1 MKKFTL
7 FFLILCVIAVWSCHK
22 SNSSKNPTDSGNYV
36 SSATSYSAG
45 TRIVDSFDYDSAHR
59 ITQFIQTKYDTTTG
73 TPISVV
79 ASTQFTLASGT
90 NPPTGYTYTIGGN
103 TVLHTLTYDNQGRI
117 IKDSCPTTGYAAYFS
132 YPSGNIAATILFTGA
147 ANSATNNEID
157 TLFMSSG
164 NAATI
169 NTWMPNNAGTAD
181 SLQGSLKFSYS
192 GTANPM
198 YHPAITGSIG
208 PLLYSLTVNGLGGG
222 LDPVSQKA
230 PSSFSGTIDG
240 LPAGLVINFSQSTDS
255 KGRLS
260 VLSAS
265 VFGFGG
271 ETIYFNYY

>member
-1 MKKFTL
+1 MKRFTP
-7 FFLILCVIAVWSCHK
+7 FFLALGIITVWSCHK
-22 SNSSKNPTDSGNYV
+22 SNSSKNPSDSGNYL
-36 SSATSYSAG
+36 SSATSVTAG

-59 ITQFIQTKYDTTTG
+59 ITQFIQTKYDTSTG
-73 TPISVV
+73 TAELVV
-79 ASTQFTLASGT
+79 ATTQFTLPSGT
-90 NPPTGYTYTIGGN
+90 NPPTGYVYSINGN
-103 TVLHTLTYDNQGRI
+103 AVTHTLTYDNQGRI
-117 IKDSCPTTGYAAYFS
+117 LKDTCPATSYVAYFS
-132 YPSGNIAATILFTGA
+132 YPSGNIAATILFTGT

-157 TLFMSSG
+157 TLFMSNG

-169 NTWMPNNAGTAD
+169 NTWMPNNAATAD

-198 YHPAITGSIG
+198 YHQSITSSIG

-222 LDPVSQKA
+222 MDPVSQKA

-240 LPAGLVINFSQSTDS
+240 LPGSLTIGFSQTTDS

-260 VLSAS
+260 SLSAS

-271 ETIYFNYY
+271 EAIYFNYY